1 MLPESRKRE
10 MFASPMKYMA
20 YPKIRLI
27 NSRKTAILTVCRR
40 ADLKIPRAH
49 SRNLRTGRGRAPVGP
64 ALRNR
69 FSTRSVSRPKTAA
82 ATNFTASN
90 LRRTGKASGR
100 ESMMGRGLRRWWPG
114 TLQPACLLKSACP
127 HKNWRPPRKNRI
139 AVPSPAPRRPVVR
152 EVPCGR
158 VRR

>member
-40 ADLKIPRAH
+40 ADLKIPSCSQSQSSHR
-49 SRNLRTGRGRAPVGP
+49 SWKGSCRSG
-64 ALRNR
+64 LRNR
-69 FSTRSVSRPKTAA
+69 FSTRSVSMPKTAA

-100 ESMMGRGLRRWWPG
+100 ESMMGRASSLVARN
-114 TLQPACLLKSACP
+114 TATSVPAEISL
-127 HKNWRPPRKNRI
+127 
-139 AVPSPAPRRPVVR
+139 PA
-152 EVPCGR
+152 
-158 VRR
+158 